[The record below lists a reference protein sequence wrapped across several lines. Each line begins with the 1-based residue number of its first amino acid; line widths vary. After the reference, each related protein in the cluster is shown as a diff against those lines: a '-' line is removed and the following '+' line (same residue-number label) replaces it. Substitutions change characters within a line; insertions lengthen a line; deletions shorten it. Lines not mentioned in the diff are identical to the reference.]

1 MPVLV
6 IINWTRNNIQSTNN
20 GLIISNNTLVSILV
34 VILIILKIVGFINND
49 IIDKI
54 IKNINKLLIINVEI
68 WTNRVVIQ

>member
-1 MPVLV
+1 MVT
-6 IINWTRNNIQSTNN
+6 INWTRNIIQSTNN

-54 IKNINKLLIINVEI
+54 IKNINKSLIINVEI